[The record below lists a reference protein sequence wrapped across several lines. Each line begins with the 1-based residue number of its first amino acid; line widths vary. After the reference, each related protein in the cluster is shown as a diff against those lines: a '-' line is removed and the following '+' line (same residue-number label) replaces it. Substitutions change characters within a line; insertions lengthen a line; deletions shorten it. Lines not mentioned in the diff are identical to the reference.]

1 MKKMKKVLFLK
12 LELLNFCGIREASY
26 DFSDAITTMSGRN
39 GIGKTSIINAITY
52 VLFGMDHQGNSLDI
66 KTFDKDHTIIKEIP
80 HEVTLTLSVDGDVV
94 TFKKTLNDKWN
105 GDGCKN
111 TYKFFVDG
119 EVTTAGDYKTAVD
132 NILPMRIFNYC
143 LSVNL
148 FANEPWNVQRSLL
161 EDIAGGDVSS
171 DDITGGNERYDFV
184 VKALKKEDIK
194 SLMHHLKYNKNEV
207 QKQLD
212 LIPTRLAEL
221 NKAIPEAQNWAALA
235 AEQAELQKQQD
246 DLRTKI
252 TAINNG
258 GAEQAHKD
266 NIRQQ
271 IEFQRKRIDQMEL
284 SARNQAED
292 EATKHS
298 SDVLNAQREVSR
310 ATFAVDELKAQ
321 MREYAETEVH
331 AKQQKEECE
340 KKVKD
345 YNDELKALSK
355 EQWEWD
361 DNQSFCPYCLQPLP
375 LDKVSEMKAQSLR
388 NFNERKAEKK
398 KQIIQDFDSLQTLY
412 TLVNEL
418 LVSNDN
424 NRTETIN
431 ELTIANKTLKD
442 AENKLTEVQNTT
454 PRTYVDYLGENESYR
469 QATEQIK
476 VLEEQLNQ
484 PSTDTAQQDLL
495 AQYNEEASSLAAEI
509 SSIGEKL
516 ATKKVYEDIQ
526 SLIEK
531 AKKDKLTYQQ
541 QIDELDEK
549 LAIAADYSQKSCRIL
564 EDRVNEHFGFVQ
576 WSLFKTKLNGEQEPF
591 CECYHDGVPYSRLN
605 GAAKVNAGIDIAYT
619 IADHYG
625 VSIPIVLDECES
637 NLAPIYR
644 GGQQIRLSV
653 SPDEKL
659 KVTYIGGNQ
668 D

>member
-1 MKKMKKVLFLK
+1 MKKVLFLK

-26 DFSDAITTMSGRN
+26 DFSDAITLMSGRN
-39 GIGKTSIINAITY
+39 GIGKTSVINAITY

-80 HEVTLTLSVDGDVV
+80 HEVALTLSVDGDIV

-119 EVTTAGDYKTAVD
+119 EVTTAGDYKTAID

-143 LSVNL
+143 LSANL
-148 FANEPWNVQRSLL
+148 FVNEPWNVQRSLL
-161 EDIAGGDVSS
+161 EDIAGGDVTA
-171 DDITGGNERYDFV
+171 DDITGGDGRYDFV
-184 VKALKKEDIK
+184 VKALMKEDIK

-221 NKAIPEAQNWAALA
+221 NKAMPEKQDWTTLAGEQKLKQNRLD
-235 AEQAELQKQQD
+235 EIRQQ
-246 DLRTKI
+246 I
-252 TAINNG
+252 ASINSG
-258 GAEQAHKD
+258 GAEQAHKA

-284 SARNQAED
+284 SARNQADD

-298 SDVLNAQREVSR
+298 SDVLNAQKEVSK
-310 ATFAVDELKAQ
+310 ATFVVDDLKAQ
-321 MREYAETEVH
+321 MREYTETEVH

-345 YNDELKALSK
+345 YNDELKALSQ

-375 LDKVSEMKAQSLR
+375 LDKVSEMKAQSLQ

-398 KQIIQDFDSLQTLY
+398 KQIMQDFGSLQNQY
-412 TLVNEL
+412 TLIKEL
-418 LVSNDN
+418 LATNDR

-442 AENKLTEVQNTT
+442 AENKLAEVRNIT
-454 PRTYVDYLGENESYR
+454 PRTYGDYLRENESYR

-476 VLEEQLNQ
+476 ALEEQLNQ

-495 AQYNEEASSLAAEI
+495 VQYNEESSSLAAEI
-509 SSIGEKL
+509 SSIGENL
-516 ATKKVYEDIQ
+516 AAKKVYEDIQ

-531 AKKDKLTYQQ
+531 AQKDKVTYQQ
-541 QIDELDEK
+541 QIDELDAK

-619 IADHYG
+619 IANHYG

-659 KVTYIGGNQ
+659 KITYIGGNQ

>member
-1 MKKMKKVLFLK
+1 MKKVQFLK

-26 DFSDAITTMSGRN
+26 DFGDAITLMSGRN
-39 GIGKTSIINAITY
+39 GIGKTSVINAITY

-119 EVTTAGDYKTAVD
+119 EVTTAGDYKNSVD
-132 NILPMRIFNYC
+132 NILPMRVFHYC
-143 LSVNL
+143 LNPSIFVY
-148 FANEPWNVQRSLL
+148 EPWNVQRSLL
-161 EDIAGGDVSS
+161 EDIAGGDVTT
-171 DDITGGNERYDFV
+171 DDITGGDGKYDFV
-184 VKALKKEDIK
+184 VKALMKEDIK

-221 NKAIPEAQNWAALA
+221 NKAMPEKQDWTTLADEQKLKQNRLD
-235 AEQAELQKQQD
+235 EIRQQ
-246 DLRTKI
+246 I
-252 TAINNG
+252 ASINSG
-258 GAEQAHKD
+258 GAEQAHKA

-298 SDVLNAQREVSR
+298 SDVLNAQRDVNK

-321 MREYAETEVH
+321 MREYTETEVH

-361 DNQSFCPYCLQPLP
+361 DKQSFCPYCLQPLP
-375 LDKVSEMKAQSLR
+375 LDKVSRMKAQSLH
-388 NFNERKAEKK
+388 NFNERKTEKK
-398 KQIIQDFDSLQTLY
+398 KQIMQDFGSLQVQY
-412 TLVNEL
+412 TLIKEL
-418 LVSNDN
+418 LATNDR
-424 NRTETIN
+424 NRAETIS
-431 ELTIANKTLKD
+431 ELTVANKTLKD
-442 AENKLTEVQNTT
+442 AENKLEEVRNII
-454 PRTYVDYLGENESYR
+454 PRTYGDYLGANESYH

-476 VLEEQLNQ
+476 ALEEQLNK
-484 PSTDTAQQDLL
+484 PSTDTTQQDLL
-495 AQYNEEASSLAAEI
+495 VQYNEESSSLAAEI
-509 SSIGEKL
+509 SFIGEKL

-531 AKKDKLTYQQ
+531 AQKDKVTYQQ

-619 IADHYG
+619 IANHYG
-625 VSIPIVLDECES
+625 VSVPIVLDECES

>member
-1 MKKMKKVLFLK
+1 MKKVLFLK

-26 DFSDAITTMSGRN
+26 DFDDAITLMSGRN
-39 GIGKTSIINAITY
+39 GIGKTSVINAITY

-80 HEVTLTLSVDGDVV
+80 HEVTLTLSVDGDIV

-119 EVTTAGDYKTAVD
+119 EVTTAGDYKTAID

-143 LSVNL
+143 LSANL
-148 FANEPWNVQRSLL
+148 FVNEPWNVQRSLL
-161 EDIAGGDVSS
+161 EDIAGGDVAA
-171 DDITGGNERYDFV
+171 DDITGGDGRYDFV
-184 VKALKKEDIK
+184 VKALMKEDIK

-221 NKAIPEAQNWAALA
+221 NKAMPEKQDWATLA
-235 AEQAELQKQQD
+235 SEQKLKQKRLDEIRQQ
-246 DLRTKI
+246 I
-252 TAINNG
+252 ASINSG

-271 IEFQRKRIDQMEL
+271 IEFQRKRIDQIEL
-284 SARNQAED
+284 SARNQADD

-298 SDVLNAQREVSR
+298 SDVLNAQKEVSKV
-310 ATFAVDELKAQ
+310 TFVVDDLKAQ
-321 MREYAETEVH
+321 MREYTETEVH

-345 YNDELKALSK
+345 YNDELKALSQ

-375 LDKVSEMKAQSLR
+375 LDKVSEMKAQSLQ

-398 KQIIQDFDSLQTLY
+398 KQIMQDFGSLQTQY
-412 TLVNEL
+412 TLIKEL
-418 LVSNDN
+418 LATNDR

-431 ELTIANKTLKD
+431 ELTVANKALKD
-442 AENKLTEVQNTT
+442 AENKLAEVRNIA
-454 PRTYVDYLGENESYR
+454 PRTYGDYLGENESYR

-476 VLEEQLNQ
+476 ALEEQLNQ
-484 PSTDTAQQDLL
+484 PSTDTARQDLL
-495 AQYNEEASSLAAEI
+495 VQYNEESSSLAAEI

-516 ATKKVYEDIQ
+516 ATKKVYEDIL

-531 AKKDKLTYQQ
+531 AQKDKITYQQ
-541 QIDELDEK
+541 QIDELDDK
-549 LAIAADYSQKSCRIL
+549 LAIAADYNQKSCRIL
-564 EDRVNEHFGFVQ
+564 EDRVNKHFGFVQ

-619 IADHYG
+619 IANHYG
-625 VSIPIVLDECES
+625 VSVPIVLDECES

-653 SPDEKL
+653 SPDEQL
-659 KVTYIGGNQ
+659 KITYIGGNQ